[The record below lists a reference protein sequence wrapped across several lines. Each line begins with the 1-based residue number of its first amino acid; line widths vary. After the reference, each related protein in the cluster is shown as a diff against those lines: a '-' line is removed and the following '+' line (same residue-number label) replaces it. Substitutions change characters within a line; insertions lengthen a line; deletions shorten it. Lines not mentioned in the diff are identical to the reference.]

1 MKRMPTVLLWC
12 ALAIA
17 AAPMT
22 VGAQSYPS
30 KPTRI
35 IAGFSP
41 GGGSD
46 IFARLAAAKLS
57 ELWGQPV
64 LVENRVGASGTIGAD
79 VVAKSPPDGYTL
91 FLANTTPNAMAPHVI
106 EKLPFD
112 ARKDFAPITLIADTP
127 NILVVHPSV
136 PAKNVTELI
145 AVMKA
150 KPGKLTFASSGQ
162 GSVQHFAAEMFKQMA
177 GVDIVHVPYKGSSQA
192 MTDLIAGNVDIN
204 FDTMTA
210 ALPSVKAGKLRALAV
225 TSTKRASG
233 VPDLP
238 TVAEAGL
245 KGYEIST
252 WYGLVAPAGTP
263 PAIVAKIQ
271 QDIARALQLPDIK
284 QRFAELSAEPGG
296 MPPAEF
302 GRFLQAEFDK
312 YGRLAK
318 QANIKVE

>member
-1 MKRMPTVLLWC
+1 MAAV
-12 ALAIA
+12 A
-17 AAPMT
+17 AAPMNA
-22 VGAQSYPS
+22 GAQAFPS

-46 IFARLAAAKLS
+46 IFARLTAAKLA
-57 ELWGQPV
+57 EIWGTPV

-79 VVAKSPPDGYTL
+79 AVAKSPPDGYTL

-112 ARKDFAPITLIADTP
+112 ARKDLAPITLIADTP

-150 KPGKLTFASSGQ
+150 RPGKLTYASSGQ
-162 GSVQHFAAEMFKQMA
+162 GSVQHFAAEMFRQMA

-192 MTDLIAGNVDIN
+192 MTDLIGGSVDIN

-225 TSTKRASG
+225 TSPKRAAG
-233 VPDLP
+233 VPELP

-245 KGYEIST
+245 KGYAIST
-252 WYGLVAPAGTP
+252 WYGLCAPAGTP
-263 PAIVAKIQ
+263 PAILTKIQ
-271 QDIARALQLPDIK
+271 QDVARVLQQPDIK

-302 GRFLQAEFDK
+302 GKFLQAELEK